1 MLSAEQLKI
10 KSALYVIATGA
21 EKTGVRTKMN
31 LQDEE
36 NPERLDD
43 NEYRKLAVDIISDKL
58 FELDNR

>member
-10 KSALYVIATGA
+10 KSALYIIATGA
-21 EKTGVRTKMN
+21 EKTGIRTKMN
-31 LQDEE
+31 LQDGE